1 MIRSIYFE
9 RYKKVLIAVCLLV
22 IGICT
27 FTAILQN
34 NQWKSVYNDPELKT
48 QYDAIPDEHN
58 YYDEKQMNSV
68 PYKSYKDFRDA
79 TLFFYGSFSL
89 EDSGPNLKTMAK
101 VENYSNKIPYS
112 PKFGGIFIRIALLF
126 VVPLAGFLL
135 FFIDQKTGFNQ
146 FLFSLGISRKELF
159 KKKITYVALPFLLSI
174 LIGQSLYA
182 LLIHS
187 LIPAYYMNATLGQLF
202 TSVISNFCLLFFMF
216 SSSAFIGSM
225 VGNSL
230 FGSLTWAVYWWLM
243 IIFPASL
250 YRFGNILH
258 TAKLIPKNQF
268 PETLFV
274 YFVGKMG
281 GFWWVNL
288 LFVFLGLLIAF
299 WAYKKYQT
307 LSLENDNAYL
317 LHKESRWPIW
327 TIMTLFTSFILNTY
341 FFDSWSYFL
350 QKRLYE
356 HSADSISG
364 PIFSNILITLVV
376 GCICLLIVFYR
387 EITLSL
393 SSRLNNLNHRT
404 E

>member
-135 FFIDQKTGFNQ
+135 FFIDQKQ
-146 FLFSLGISRKELF
+146 D
-159 KKKITYVALPFLLSI
+159 SI
-174 LIGQSLYA
+174 
-182 LLIHS
+182 
-187 LIPAYYMNATLGQLF
+187 
-202 TSVISNFCLLFFMF
+202 NFC
-216 SSSAFIGSM
+216 
-225 VGNSL
+225 
-230 FGSLTWAVYWWLM
+230 
-243 IIFPASL
+243 
-250 YRFGNILH
+250 
-258 TAKLIPKNQF
+258 
-268 PETLFV
+268 
-274 YFVGKMG
+274 
-281 GFWWVNL
+281 
-288 LFVFLGLLIAF
+288 
-299 WAYKKYQT
+299 
-307 LSLENDNAYL
+307 
-317 LHKESRWPIW
+317 SR
-327 TIMTLFTSFILNTY
+327 
-341 FFDSWSYFL
+341 
-350 QKRLYE
+350 
-356 HSADSISG
+356 
-364 PIFSNILITLVV
+364 
-376 GCICLLIVFYR
+376 
-387 EITLSL
+387 
-393 SSRLNNLNHRT
+393 
-404 E
+404 